1 MCDSLQAARLPRPTP
16 EGQAAGGGNHA
27 LRPQGWPRPHVPLT
41 KMLQTWLG
49 ISRVCN
55 GAAEEKAAGT
65 WIHRLNHLKE
75 LVYGDKRQV
84 TNMSNT
90 VPVTK
95 QELCNLAM

>member
-1 MCDSLQAARLPRPTP
+1 MGLQKKK
-16 EGQAAGGGNHA
+16 Q
-27 LRPQGWPRPHVPLT
+27 QGHGSTGSITLS
-41 KMLQTWLG
+41 Q
-49 ISRVCN
+49 
-55 GAAEEKAAGT
+55 
-65 WIHRLNHLKE
+65 LKE